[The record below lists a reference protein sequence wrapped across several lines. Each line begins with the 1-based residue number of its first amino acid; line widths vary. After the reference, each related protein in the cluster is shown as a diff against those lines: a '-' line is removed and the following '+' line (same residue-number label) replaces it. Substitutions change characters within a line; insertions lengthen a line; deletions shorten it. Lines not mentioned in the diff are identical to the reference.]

1 MSDVCVVGSLN
12 VDVSYRVRRL
22 PVAGETVLA
31 TGRTRAFG
39 GKGGNQAVA
48 AAALGADV
56 RFIGAVGAD
65 AAGQNY
71 LTHLRQSGID
81 VTGVVEIPDVDTG
94 TATIVVD
101 DRGEN
106 LIVVDPGANSCL
118 DPKDVRASVRA
129 GAPAVLLA
137 QLEIPIAAL
146 ETAVGAVAEA
156 TTVVLNPAPMP
167 PDPTVLATVLERVDV
182 LVPNRKELGQFA
194 AREEPHSLDEV
205 TRCLSALPFDGTVVV
220 TLGADGAI
228 VVSPGRDPI
237 HIPAMTLEPV
247 DTTGA
252 GDAFC
257 GALAAELAS
266 GSDLVDAVRRSV
278 EVAGRSTLV
287 RGAQLTSPLTGA
299 T

>member
-1 MSDVCVVGSLN
+1 MSLVCVVGSLN
-12 VDVSYRVRRL
+12 VDVSYRVRQL

-31 TGRTRAFG
+31 TDRARAFG

-56 RFIGAVGAD
+56 RFVGAVGTD
-65 AAGQNY
+65 EAGRSY
-71 LTHLRQSGID
+71 LTHLKERGIDTSGIA
-81 VTGVVEIPDVDTG
+81 EIPDVATG

-106 LIVVDPGANSCL
+106 LIVVDPAANSCL
-118 DPKDVRASVRA
+118 QPGDMLAAVRSGR
-129 GAPAVLLA
+129 PAVLLA
-137 QLEIPIAAL
+137 QLEIPIDAL
-146 ETAVGAVAEA
+146 EAAVGAVADE

-167 PDPTVLATVLERVDV
+167 PDATRLATVLERVDV

-194 AREEPHSLDEV
+194 GREEPRSLDEV
-205 TRCLSALPFDGTVVV
+205 TRCLSVLPFTGSVVV
-220 TLGADGAI
+220 TLGADGA
-228 VVSPGRDPI
+228 VVASPGRDPL
-237 HIPAMTLEPV
+237 HVPAMALEPV

-257 GALAAELAS
+257 GAMAAELAA
-266 GSDLVDAVRRSV
+266 GTDLMGAVRRAV
-278 EVAGRSTLV
+278 EVAGRSTLI
-287 RGAQLTSPLTGA
+287 RGAQLTSPLHGA